1 MVNLSWIR
9 VTCVLRQWSGGLSH
23 TTHPEGLQK
32 VADALRSDD
41 ATVLLKQIC
50 ESWIYTTCLCFALDM
65 KEQNRS
71 GFRYEYSSYQL
82 EYSRNLQFHVGG
94 QMEQVFQSLID
105 RTRASMDL
113 DKVKTILGY
122 QRRVQSPLRL
132 PDAEDLFQRRTR
144 SAH

>member
-1 MVNLSWIR
+1 M
-9 VTCVLRQWSGGLSH
+9 
-23 TTHPEGLQK
+23 
-32 VADALRSDD
+32 RSDD
-41 ATVLLKQIC
+41 ATGLLKQIC

-113 DKVKTILGY
+113 DKVKTMDLDKVKTILGY
-122 QRRVQSPLRL
+122 QRRPWKKNFRKGRYEVVVEKPEYGLTVFKVPLRL